1 MKSHKVSGAY
11 PKSFRNNLNLNLPLV
26 NMTPPPRRLN
36 RIKVYYNNAINLRY
50 RDWDQ
55 VQYLWTG
62 MALGE
67 FFFFECLYF
76 SEHNIRICYL
86 FFGWEI
92 GHPLSTYATGGMEGD
107 HLKCVQVRTGRRGVK
122 LPNNLGL
129 KMYGKEEL
137 LRLFTWVFIDLMI
150 RGFDLVTYGFELVT
164 HGFELVTRVFELAL
178 FNFNSCF

>member
-36 RIKVYYNNAINLRY
+36 RVKVYYNNAINLRY

-92 GHPLSTYATGGMEGD
+92 GHPLSTYTTGGMEGG
-107 HLKCVQVRTGRRGVK
+107 HPKCVQVRTGGRGVK